1 MNKKH
6 TTIEDIQKDIENINK
21 KLDIIQKT
29 NSTVIDIA
37 NTNAKLIQTIFNQN
51 DRTLKTMQN
60 KNRGRLKIVYTCI
73 VIILITIGIIIGS
86 MLKIHFF
93 G

>member
-6 TTIEDIQKDIENINK
+6 TIIEDIQKDIENINK

-37 NTNAKLIQTIFNQN
+37 NTNAKLIQTIFSQN